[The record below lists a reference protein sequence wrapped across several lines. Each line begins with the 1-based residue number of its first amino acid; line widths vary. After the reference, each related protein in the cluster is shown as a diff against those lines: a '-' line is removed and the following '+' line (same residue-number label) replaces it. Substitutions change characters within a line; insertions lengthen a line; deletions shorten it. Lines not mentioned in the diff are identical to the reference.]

1 MFKILPM
8 RNLAC
13 TFKVNGIPKRVSLRK
28 IAKERKFR
36 VKVEGAEMEYSLT
49 ETDHLQQVTGQL
61 PDHALLPHIEWM
73 IRHYFTNTKQL
84 I

>member
-1 MFKILPM
+1 M

-13 TFKVNGIPKRVSLRK
+13 TFKVNGVPKRICLKK

-36 VKVEGAEMEYSLT
+36 VTVEGVQMEYSLT
-49 ETDHLQQVTGQL
+49 EQNKILPVSESQL
-61 PDHALLPHIEWM
+61 PDTALLPHIEWM
-73 IRHYFTNTKQL
+73 IRHYFNNTKQL

>member
-1 MFKILPM
+1 M

-13 TFKVNGIPKRVSLRK
+13 TFNVNGIPRRVCLKK

-36 VKVEGAEMEYSLT
+36 VTVEGVQMEYSLT
-49 ETDHLQQVTGQL
+49 EEDTIKPVNGGHL
-61 PDHALLPHIEWM
+61 PDNALLPHIEWM
-73 IRHYFTNTKQL
+73 IRHYFNNTKQL

>member
-1 MFKILPM
+1 M

-13 TFKVNGIPKRVSLRK
+13 TFKVNGIPRRICLKK

-36 VKVEGAEMEYSLT
+36 VTVEGIQAEYSLT
-49 ETDHLQQVTGQL
+49 DDDTIRPEDNVQL
-61 PDHALLPHIEWM
+61 PDAALLPHIEWM
-73 IRHYFTNTKQL
+73 IKHYFNNTKQL

>member
-1 MFKILPM
+1 M

-13 TFKVNGIPKRVSLRK
+13 TFKVNGIPKRVCLKK

-36 VKVEGAEMEYSLT
+36 VTVEGVQMEYSLT
-49 ETDHLQQVTGQL
+49 KEDTITPADDVQL
-61 PDHALLPHIEWM
+61 PDNALLPHIEWM
-73 IRHYFTNTKQL
+73 IRHYFIKTKQL

>member
-1 MFKILPM
+1 M

-13 TFKVNGIPKRVSLRK
+13 TFKVNGIPKRICLKK

-36 VKVEGAEMEYSLT
+36 VTVEGVQMEYFLT
-49 ETDHLQQVTGQL
+49 DEDHVKPLSDSEL
-61 PDHALLPHIEWM
+61 PDDSLLPHIEWM
-73 IRHYFTNTKQL
+73 IRHYFQNTKQL

>member
-1 MFKILPM
+1 M

-13 TFKVNGIPKRVSLRK
+13 TFKVNGIPKRICLKK

-36 VKVEGAEMEYSLT
+36 VTVEGMQIDYSLND
-49 ETDHLQQVTGQL
+49 EDHIEPVSDSPL
-61 PDHALLPHIEWM
+61 PDIALLPHIEWM
-73 IRHYFTNTKQL
+73 IRHYFQNTKQL